1 MSPSESHLQHHV
13 SLQDLLLFVLFF
25 FPCGFVSLFNPRV
38 ACLVCSK
45 LHALLDY
52 GTTIFLETRKATLTP
67 TLKRSHFKEKLVSR
81 WGKFAFQ
88 IKRNCHEDLFV
99 TKNSDSLVSGRASRR
114 FSSCQKF
121 TLLLLYGFQTTLWI
135 VTLEAFADASHNKK
149 PRIQSFFRGKIAR
162 LFEYSLK

>member
-1 MSPSESHLQHHV
+1 MLVYRTSSYSC
-13 SLQDLLLFVLFF
+13 FF
-25 FPCGFVSLFNPRV
+25 FSLRFCLFIQPTRSMSRLFKTSRSTWLWYYNIPRNEKGNPN
-38 ACLVCSK
+38 SYIK
-45 LHALLDY
+45 AL
-52 GTTIFLETRKATLTP
+52 
-67 TLKRSHFKEKLVSR
+67 SFKKKLVSR

-99 TKNSDSLVSGRASRR
+99 TKNSDSLVSGRVSRR